1 MLFYEKVMKTYT
13 YGILN
18 RNHYELEIIS
28 WGLLCEEGWG
38 EFPKGLNVYDC
49 KRGYRSVFAEIVRS
63 LIFPDC
69 CTAALLLLLLL
80 LLLPLLYCCGAFYGC
95 CCGAVYGCCCR
106 RCHFFRGVIVWL
118 LG

>member
-38 EFPKGLNVYDC
+38 EFPKALNVYDC
-49 KRGYRSVFAEIVRS
+49 KRGYRSVFAEIVAS
-63 LIFPDC
+63 LIFP
-69 CTAALLLLLLL
+69 
-80 LLLPLLYCCGAFYGC
+80 GC
-95 CCGAVYGCCCR
+95 
-106 RCHFFRGVIVWL
+106 FLVILTSVIMIGTL
-118 LG
+118 T

>member
-49 KRGYRSVFAEIVRS
+49 KRGYCSVFAEIVTS
-63 LIFPDC
+63 SIFAGC
-69 CTAALLLLLLL
+69 CTAAVAAAAAAA
-80 LLLPLLYCCGAFYGC
+80 LLPCYPAAARFTAALRCCGYCGC
-95 CCGAVYGCCCR
+95 C
-106 RCHFFRGVIVWL
+106 FFRGLIVWL
-118 LG
+118 LR

>member
-38 EFPKGLNVYDC
+38 EFPKALNVYDC
-49 KRGYRSVFAEIVRS
+49 KRGYCSSFAEIVRS
-63 LIFPDC
+63 LIF
-69 CTAALLLLLLL
+69 AGH
-80 LLLPLLYCCGAFYGC
+80 Y
-95 CCGAVYGCCCR
+95 
-106 RCHFFRGVIVWL
+106 IVDTVKYHNDRNVDIVTFTSISIV
-118 LG
+118 